1 MRLIDCLKF
10 AMTGDIYAAYPFC
23 FVYYRNMPEIDQ
35 EILRSHSVIAMDILN
50 REIMKDLYEAN

>member
-10 AMTGDIYAAYPFC
+10 AMTGDIYAVYPFC

-50 REIMKDLYEAN
+50 REIMKDLYEAD